1 MRYFI
6 ISILLLV
13 SNLPVFCQ
21 VINVESQR
29 IQSDTTGWLGGLGTG
44 FLFEKNVV
52 EVININ
58 VNAHLEYK
66 TQKDLYLF
74 LVNYSFLKGS
84 GQTFSNNLFYHLRYN
99 YKVNSFLR
107 WEAFT
112 QMQQNNVT
120 GIRLRLLAGTGPRF
134 KLSDSKKLTLYAG
147 SSFMYEDEKE
157 KTHPIIHHKDFRSS
171 NYITATYKPSDATEI
186 IATVFYQPLYKNFKD
201 YRILN
206 EITLKIKLVEKLS
219 FTTGWYFLYDSKPAA
234 STPKLDYSISNGI
247 EYNF

>member
-1 MRYFI
+1 MRQFI
-6 ISILLLV
+6 SLILFLFL
-13 SNLPVFCQ
+13 SSPVFCQ
-21 VINVESQR
+21 VVNIEGQR

-66 TQKDLYLF
+66 TQKNLYLF
-74 LVNYSFLKGS
+74 LVNYNFLKGS
-84 GQTFSNNLFYHLRYN
+84 GQTFNNNLFYHLRYN
-99 YKVNSFLR
+99 YKVNDLLR
-107 WEAFT
+107 WEVFT

-120 GIRLRLLAGTGPRF
+120 GIKFRLLAGTGPRF
-134 KLSDSKKLTLYAG
+134 KLSGSNKLALYAG
-147 SSFMYEDEKE
+147 TSFMYEDEKE
-157 KTHPIIHHKDFRSS
+157 KTQPVIHHKDLRSS
-171 NYITATYKPSDATEI
+171 NYATTTYKPSDATEL
-186 IATVFYQPLYKNFKD
+186 IATIFYQPLYKIFND

-206 EITLKIKLVEKLS
+206 ELTLKIKVAKKLS

-234 STPKLDYSISNGI
+234 SAPNRDYSISNGI